1 MSTRTDRENWGYDHI
16 ANCSGGGM
24 IKGVRYVSVM
34 ACVMGISAEAVAMP
48 ENISS
53 MAPLTFYLT

>member
-1 MSTRTDRENWGYDHI
+1 
-16 ANCSGGGM
+16 M

-53 MAPLTFYLT
+53 LAPLTNRHKLPD

>member
-1 MSTRTDRENWGYDHI
+1 
-16 ANCSGGGM
+16 M

-34 ACVMGISAEAVAMP
+34 AYVMGISAEAVAMP

-53 MAPLTFYLT
+53 LAPLTNRHKLPD

>member
-1 MSTRTDRENWGYDHI
+1 
-16 ANCSGGGM
+16 M

-34 ACVMGISAEAVAMP
+34 PCVMGITTEAVAIP

-53 MAPLTFYLT
+53 LAPLTIPSWNIGHKGDQGRLKRVNKG